1 MPMIWCC
8 WPAPNCLSYA
18 VNVCDQYATEYS
30 VVLTLAR
37 LFVSFRHIINNRLP
51 NLLDVPFILEG
62 KELSIMK
69 NGQIWVT

>member
-8 WPAPNCLSYA
+8 WPAPNCSSYA

-30 VVLTLAR
+30 VVLMLAR

-62 KELSIMK
+62 KELSIIK